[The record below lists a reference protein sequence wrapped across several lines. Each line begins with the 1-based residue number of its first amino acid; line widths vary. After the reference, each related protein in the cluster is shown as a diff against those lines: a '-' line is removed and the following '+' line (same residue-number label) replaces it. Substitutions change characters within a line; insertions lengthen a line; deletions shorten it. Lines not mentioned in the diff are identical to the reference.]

1 MYIYVFQLAEKWL
14 VLKCARLC
22 FANTEM
28 TVDIFVQMIAVGLW
42 PSDAKYSL
50 QIIIWRRVTQ
60 QNKVTRLAGT
70 GKRTVY
76 KEPSY
81 LVYLVFYRMI
91 VAWCQNGA
99 KTQKDLI
106 FWKAYIEKLQE

>member
-1 MYIYVFQLAEKWL
+1 MIGLEM
-14 VLKCARLC
+14 CAFMLC
-22 FANTEM
+22 QHRDDRWYFCTN
-28 TVDIFVQMIAVGLW
+28 DIAVGLW

-60 QNKVTRLAGT
+60 QNNVTPFAGT

-76 KEPSY
+76 KEPS
-81 LVYLVFYRMI
+81 YLVFYRMI

-99 KTQKDLI
+99 KTQKELI